1 MPNQRMQNLFD
12 LVCEAV
18 RVVQNCGRPGWLL
31 RGACDER
38 SVEDFIMVHSTI
50 LETLR
55 VRTPAHTCLNN
66 APLSAHMDNAHD
78 AHLARAG
85 SHAPHAPRLT
95 TWTA

>member
-55 VRTPAHTCLNN
+55 VCCSLVVVV
-66 APLSAHMDNAHD
+66 
-78 AHLARAG
+78 
-85 SHAPHAPRLT
+85 PRVYRSISIRSSRIRSSRIIIMK
-95 TWTA
+95 

>member
-55 VRTPAHTCLNN
+55 VRQH
-66 APLSAHMDNAHD
+66 
-78 AHLARAG
+78 
-85 SHAPHAPRLT
+85 
-95 TWTA
+95 